1 MGVMCVYNQA
11 VLFESYHCMLCFT
24 IIIWH
29 IEQVELGRKYDD
41 LELLKNDTHPQF
53 NLIKAR
59 N

>member
-1 MGVMCVYNQA
+1 
-11 VLFESYHCMLCFT
+11 VLCASIIRQSYLNLIIACFAFT